1 MLEVMV
7 LADYK
12 SLYLKLPDFKSG
24 RTFLAYV
31 AHQIATAQH
40 EKNRLRLE
48 MMFTI
53 RSTMMTKKEVP

>member
-24 RTFLAYV
+24 RTFLAFLDNGDADYGDGLFDSFFP
-31 AHQIATAQH
+31 
-40 EKNRLRLE
+40 NFR
-48 MMFTI
+48 
-53 RSTMMTKKEVP
+53 MTLPLIL